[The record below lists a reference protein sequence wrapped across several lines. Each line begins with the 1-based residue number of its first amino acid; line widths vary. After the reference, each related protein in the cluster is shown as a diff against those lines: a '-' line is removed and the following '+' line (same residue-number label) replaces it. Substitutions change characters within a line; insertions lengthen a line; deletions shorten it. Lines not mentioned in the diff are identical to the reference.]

1 MKLKFQNQTI
11 KEMIKLIIIGFY
23 YVFSNVLYHISFGLN
38 KVLRYLLKSVG
49 YKSKFIEYP
58 KPKEDEDI
66 IGI

>member
-1 MKLKFQNQTI
+1 
-11 KEMIKLIIIGFY
+11 MIKLIIIGFY
-23 YVFSNVLYHISFGLN
+23 YVFSNMLYHISLGLN
-38 KVLRYLLKSVG
+38 KMLRYLLKSVG

>member
-1 MKLKFQNQTI
+1 MPTNGRNLQ
-11 KEMIKLIIIGFY
+11 EMIKLIIIGFY
-23 YVFSNVLYHISFGLN
+23 YAFSNVLYHISFGLN